1 MTLFSHVMFLYLLSL
16 KLTYTVCTLLEES
29 NVVSNYENSRE
40 EILYTFVYVFLKDL
54 FWEWLRELLYD
65 AFHQKNTPGK

>member
-1 MTLFSHVMFLYLLSL
+1 MTLFSQVMFLFLLSL